1 MDTPEMEAIL
11 RLQAYPKH
19 FEKHAAQCFEEE
31 KQNQKITP
39 EVPKGKAQLNL
50 AQQLLSVQPGVIYP
64 FQGPCAL
71 GHQ

>member
-31 KQNQKITP
+31 EQNQKITP